1 VLKTIA
7 GFLNAHGGTLMIG
20 VDDDGKVLGLAA
32 DGFPKEDQMG
42 LHLVNLI
49 RDRIGDIFLPYV
61 HPHFEDEDDE
71 RVLVIR
77 CEKGP
82 KSAFVKDGSVQ
93 RFYVRGANATVE
105 LSGSSLMD
113 YVKAHFK

>member
-1 VLKTIA
+1 
-7 GFLNAHGGTLMIG
+7 MIG
-20 VDDDGKVLGLAA
+20 VDDDGKVLGLGA
-32 DGFPKEDQMG
+32 DGFPSEDKMG

-49 RDRIGDIFLPYV
+49 RDRIGDVFLPYV
-61 HPHFEDEDDE
+61 HPHFEDEDDQ
-71 RVLVIR
+71 RVLIIR

-82 KSAFVKDGSVQ
+82 KSAFVKDGSAQ
-93 RFYVRGANATVE
+93 RSYVRGANATVE

>member
-1 VLKTIA
+1 
-7 GFLNAHGGTLMIG
+7 
-20 VDDDGKVLGLAA
+20 
-32 DGFPKEDQMG
+32 MG

-61 HPHFEDEDDE
+61 HPHFEDEDDQ
-71 RVLVIR
+71 RVFLIR

-82 KSAFVKDGSVQ
+82 KPAFVKDGAVQ

-105 LSGSSLMD
+105 LSGSSVMD
-113 YVKAHFK
+113 YGKAHFK